1 MGSWELILFRTMAA
15 KLPEIADLA
24 FEEGDFHALHEG
36 VNTDAQYNDRRLVTR
51 RKLGDLAKLACA
63 RAKTAGL
70 ELEPRTS
77 LHNPHAFNGNRVR
90 RIWAYLVRSKKEKAR
105 LKKTLGAD
113 LAKDLDQAYKNAY
126 LCLAI
131 EHEALEASLRI
142 HVDAWYDG
150 QNLKRRYTSDGGAA
164 ELLAL
169 LNRLPG
175 ARLQLDNWKGEW
187 ICGQLTPE
195 KLAEFFKYYTPGEHS
210 LTLVFRWPAPAG
222 NRGLGIASEIPGD
235 LLQAIDLLV
244 PAYRWAAWSEASDF
258 LFGD

>member
-1 MGSWELILFRTMAA
+1 MAP
-15 KLPEIADLA
+15 KLPAIADLC

-36 VNTDAQYNDRRLVTR
+36 VNADPQYNDRRLVAR
-51 RKLGDLAKLACA
+51 RRIGDLAKHAVAALKADGLA
-63 RAKTAGL
+63 L
-70 ELEPRTS
+70 EDRTS
-77 LHNPHAFNGNRVR
+77 LHNPHAFNGMRVR
-90 RIWAYLVRSKKEKAR
+90 RIWAYLVRPKKEKAR

-150 QNLKRRYTSDGGAA
+150 QNLKRRYESEGGAA
-164 ELLAL
+164 ELLGL
-169 LNRLPG
+169 LNALPG

-187 ICGQLTPE
+187 ICGQLSPE

-210 LTLVFRWPAPAG
+210 LSVLFRWPAPAG
-222 NRGLGIASEIPGD
+222 SRGLGIAPETPGD
-235 LLQAIDLLV
+235 LLRALELLAPV
-244 PAYRWAAWSEASDF
+244 YRYAAWSEESDF
-258 LFGD
+258 LFGG